1 MSRCER
7 NGKIGKY
14 SEIEKE
20 RACQTMPSP
29 MVCWCLN
36 IKPFLKIKPNKSFHY
51 INESYIVQ
59 TLKYYQ
65 LNNKHYGICFFF
77 YRYIKNHIMV
87 DINVHK

>member
-20 RACQTMPSP
+20 RACQTMPPP

-36 IKPFLKIKPNKSFHY
+36 IKPFLKIKTNKSFHY

-59 TLKYYQ
+59 TFFLLPIYKKSYY
-65 LNNKHYGICFFF
+65 G
-77 YRYIKNHIMV
+77 
-87 DINVHK
+87 